1 MPYGTR
7 TSIFRHPGSTAPFS
21 FALRYYL
28 LLPSLPVKCDTF
40 ITPTARGTHD
50 LFEFVTVFFFAFI
63 GSFSQNHFRLRV
75 RIKRQVL
82 PMGCGMSD
90 NKDCHGRWRRDRS
103 SNRTR
108 IVTTKS
114 RLLRSISR
122 RCYIHPSTRT
132 STSPRTKKTN
142 ASVLHHSSAAAR
154 NASRSDAGGPFFH
167 YPFPPLL
174 QHSGTA
180 RLEARHDLY

>member
-1 MPYGTR
+1 MDQTVPYGTR

-63 GSFSQNHFRLRV
+63 GSFSQNHFR
-75 RIKRQVL
+75 
-82 PMGCGMSD
+82 
-90 NKDCHGRWRRDRS
+90 
-103 SNRTR
+103 
-108 IVTTKS
+108 
-114 RLLRSISR
+114 RSISR